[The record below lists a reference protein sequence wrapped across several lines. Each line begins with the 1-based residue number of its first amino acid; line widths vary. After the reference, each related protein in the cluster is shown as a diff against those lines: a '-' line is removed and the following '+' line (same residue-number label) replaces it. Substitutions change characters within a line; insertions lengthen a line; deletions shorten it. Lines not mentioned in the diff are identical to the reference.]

1 MVAINII
8 FSFKTLKNIFVS
20 MFFFSMLSCIPLQI
34 APKIEGAKVYKGRKF
49 KKQLPKQSVYVFEDP
64 KDANEFYTYINAKY
78 DIDYDVGG
86 GNLPITINN
95 KNYFL
100 TFYEV
105 ERNTKTVNLVPIVVD
120 AAMDSKG
127 NDRIFDGN
135 YTSRSGSWYIA
146 LTVTD
151 DNFNDNLK
159 ETDPANKEIIKHLDY
174 LRNEYLT
181 TANYMEIYL
190 KKNQ

>member
-1 MVAINII
+1 MVLLVLCT
-8 FSFKTLKNIFVS
+8 F
-20 MFFFSMLSCIPLQI
+20 SCIPLQI
-34 APKIEGAKVYKGRKF
+34 APNIEGAKVYKGKKF
-49 KKQLPKQSVYVFEDP
+49 KKQLPKQRVYVFEDP

-86 GNLPITINN
+86 GNVPITIND
-95 KNYFL
+95 KNYYL

-120 AAMDSKG
+120 TAMDSKG
-127 NDRIFDGN
+127 NDPIFEGN

-151 DNFNDNLK
+151 DEFNDNLK
-159 ETDPANKEIIKHLDY
+159 ETDPAHKAIIKHLDH

-190 KKNQ
+190 KR

>member
-1 MVAINII
+1 M
-8 FSFKTLKNIFVS
+8 
-20 MFFFSMLSCIPLQI
+20 
-34 APKIEGAKVYKGRKF
+34 
-49 KKQLPKQSVYVFEDP
+49 FEDP

-86 GNLPITINN
+86 GNIPITIND
-95 KNYFL
+95 KDYYL

-120 AAMDSKG
+120 GALNSKG
-127 NDRIFDGN
+127 NEPIFEGS
-135 YTSRSGSWYIA
+135 YTSRIGTWYIA

-151 DNFNDNLK
+151 EELNDNLK
-159 ETDPANKEIIKHLDY
+159 ESDPTHKDILKHLDK
-174 LRNEYLT
+174 LRNEYLA

-190 KKNQ
+190 SK

>member
-1 MVAINII
+1 MLLLAICT
-8 FSFKTLKNIFVS
+8 F
-20 MFFFSMLSCIPLQI
+20 SCIPIQI
-34 APKIEGAKVYKGRKF
+34 APNIEGAKIYKGKKF
-49 KKQLPKQSVYVFEDP
+49 KKQLPKQNVYVFEDP

-78 DIDYDVGG
+78 NLDYDVTG

-95 KNYFL
+95 KKYFL

-127 NDRIFDGN
+127 IDPVFENN

-151 DNFNDNLK
+151 DKFNDNLK
-159 ETDPANKEIIKHLDY
+159 EEDPAHKEILKHLDH
-174 LRNEYLT
+174 LRKEYLT
-181 TANYMEIYL
+181 TANYMEIYF
-190 KKNQ
+190 KSK

>member
-1 MVAINII
+1 MSIHTKLI
-8 FSFKTLKNIFVS
+8 SSSLKTFCLLLLAFCT
-20 MFFFSMLSCIPLQI
+20 FSCIPLQI
-34 APKIEGAKVYKGRKF
+34 APNIEGAKIYKGKKF
-49 KKQLPKQSVYVFEDP
+49 KRQLPKQCVYVFEDP

-78 DIDYDVGG
+78 DIDYDIGG
-86 GNLPITINN
+86 ANVPISIDN
-95 KNYFL
+95 KKYYL

-105 ERNTKTVNLVPIVVD
+105 ERNTKTVNLVPIVAD

-127 NDRIFDGN
+127 IDPVFENH

-151 DNFNDNLK
+151 ETFQDNLK
-159 ETDPANKEIIKHLDY
+159 ESDPAYKNIMKHLDN

-190 KKNQ
+190 KR

>member
-1 MVAINII
+1 MNIKKYHTYSSKGLYMVL
-8 FSFKTLKNIFVS
+8 FLLFTF
-20 MFFFSMLSCIPLQI
+20 SCIPLKI
-34 APKIEGAKVYKGRKF
+34 APSIDGAKVYKGKKF
-49 KKQLPKQSVYVFEDP
+49 KKQLPGQYVYVFEDP

-86 GNLPITINN
+86 GNLPITIDN

-105 ERNTKTVNLVPIVVD
+105 ERSSKTVNLVPIVAD
-120 AAMDSKG
+120 AAMESKG
-127 NDRIFDGN
+127 NDPIFDGS

-151 DNFNDNLK
+151 NDFNDNLK
-159 ETDPANKEIIKHLDY
+159 ETDPAYNEIFKHLDH

-190 KKNQ
+190 KNDH